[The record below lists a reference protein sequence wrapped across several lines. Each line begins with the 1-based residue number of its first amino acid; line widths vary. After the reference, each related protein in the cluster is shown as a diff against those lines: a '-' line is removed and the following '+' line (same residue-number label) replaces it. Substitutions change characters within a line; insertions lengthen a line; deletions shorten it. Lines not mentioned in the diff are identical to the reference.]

1 MMCTGSDY
9 SSQRQFTPP
18 QAAKAPSASPLRRRN
33 AGANRFVQPA
43 GSTLLTGPNGVDNAS
58 MNLGQTTLLGGG

>member
-1 MMCTGSDY
+1 MCTGSDTPAQ
-9 SSQRQFTPP
+9 SQFKPP

-33 AGANRFVQPA
+33 SGGNRFVQPA
-43 GSTLLTGPNGVDNAS
+43 GSTLLTGPNGVDAAS